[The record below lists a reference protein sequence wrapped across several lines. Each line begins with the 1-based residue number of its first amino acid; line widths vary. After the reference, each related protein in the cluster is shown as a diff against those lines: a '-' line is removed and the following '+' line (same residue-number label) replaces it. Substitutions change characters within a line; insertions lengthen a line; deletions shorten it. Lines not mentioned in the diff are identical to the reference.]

1 MGMIVAVAIY
11 GAALGFLTGPG
22 LRPVVLAV
30 ASAAAVQ
37 YGSLW
42 FSQTYERQPGMEG
55 LARTVRAA
63 LGARPEDLTSTIL
76 ITAFASGVA
85 SILAGI
91 VRSGEQRRRG
101 RRIAVLED

>member
-30 ASAAAVQ
+30 GFAAAAQ
-37 YGSLW
+37 YCAVW

-55 LARTVRAA
+55 LALMVRAA
-63 LGARPEDLTSTIL
+63 LGARPEDLTSTVL
-76 ITAFASGVA
+76 IAAFASGVA
-85 SILAGI
+85 SILAG
-91 VRSGEQRRRG
+91 VARSGEQRRRG

>member
-22 LRPVVLAV
+22 LRPVALAA
-30 ASAAAVQ
+30 ASAAGAQ
-37 YGSLW
+37 YGALW

-55 LARTVRAA
+55 LAWTIRAA
-63 LGARPEDLTSTIL
+63 LGARPEDLTSTLLVAAI
-76 ITAFASGVA
+76 AAGAA